1 MTVEITPTGLSTI
14 SFYFYVIWA
23 VMNLCLIAPCV
34 YLFFPETKGLSL
46 ESIDQIFIESK
57 NIFQPVWMAKKL
69 LKGEQAHTHDEK
81 AVENGVNGVN
91 GAAEHQEVQ
100 KD

>member
-23 VMNLCLIAPCV
+23 AMNLCLIAPCV

-57 NIFQPVWMAKKL
+57 NIFQPVWVAKKL
-69 LKGEQAHTHDEK
+69 LNGEHARAQDEK
-81 AVENGVNGVN
+81 VDTNGVNGST
-91 GAAEHQEVQ
+91 EHMEVQ
-100 KD
+100 RD